1 MAIRAL
7 VFDVDG
13 TLAETEELHRQ
24 SFNQTFAEHGLNWVW
39 DHSLYTE
46 LLGTTGGRER
56 IVSYAQIVGQ
66 NVDPDLL
73 HARKTEIYNLK
84 VKEGL
89 ISLRP
94 GVVELIEHATQEEL
108 MLAIGTTTSRANVV
122 SLLHKTLGPRS
133 LDLFS
138 SIRTGEDVRAKK
150 PDPEVY
156 RLVLS
161 DLGVE
166 GCECLCIEDSR
177 NGLMAARAVGMRTV
191 ITASLFTSHE
201 DFSGADLILRNLATP
216 WSSAEFNPYTSMM
229 NQPLE
234 VSRLLRRAGGRSGG
248 RRTDA

>member
-24 SFNQTFAEHGLNWVW
+24 SFNQAFAEAGLGWVW
-39 DHSLYTE
+39 DRSLYTE

-56 IVSYAQIVGQ
+56 IVSYAQMAGH

-73 HARKTEIYNLK
+73 HARKTEIYNVK

-94 GVVELIEHATQEEL
+94 GVAELIEHATQEGV
-108 MLAIGTTTSRANVV
+108 MLAIGTTTSRQNVV
-122 SLLHKTLGPRS
+122 SLLHSTLGPMS

-138 SIRTGEDVRAKK
+138 SIRTGEDVGAKK

-161 DLGVE
+161 DLGLE
-166 GCECLCIEDSR
+166 GSECLCIEDSR
-177 NGLMAARAVGMRTV
+177 NGLMAARAVGMCTV

-201 DFSGADLILRNLATP
+201 DFSGADLILRNLAMP

-229 NQPLE
+229 NQPLD
-234 VSRLLRRAGGRSGG
+234 VSRLLRRAGGRSGS
-248 RRTDA
+248 RRTGA